1 MKDDRAEPLVL
12 ERHRHDRLVRQI
24 AKLYRKAHVTA
35 EEWRYV
41 NKRVRHLLGRRG
53 RPTRAK
59 RLPEILTPEE
69 LRQILEVAYR
79 ERGVYGLIVRT
90 LFETGLRV
98 SEVVHVAAPDVD
110 FTERTLR
117 VRAGKG
123 GKDRLILFTA
133 DLAQQLRLH
142 LGDRTRGALFESN
155 RASAFSTRRIQQIVK
170 AVARTA
176 GVAQHVRPPRY
187 PHNMA

>member
-12 ERHRHDRLVRQI
+12 ERDRHDRLVRQI

-41 NKRVRHLLGRRG
+41 NKRVRHLLGLRG

-79 ERGVYGLIVRT
+79 ERGIYGP

-98 SEVVHVAAPDVD
+98 SEVVHVEVPDVD

-117 VRAGKG
+117 VQAGKG
-123 GKDRLILFTA
+123 GKDRVVLF
-133 DLAQQLRLH
+133 
-142 LGDRTRGALFESN
+142 
-155 RASAFSTRRIQQIVK
+155 
-170 AVARTA
+170 
-176 GVAQHVRPPRY
+176 
-187 PHNMA
+187 